1 MRMNPKEIASLY
13 NELRQLTE
21 EVKNYYAFH
30 AILTIMDF
38 VIIFVLCVTSLT
50 FNYTYK
56 IQSMLLYNKLMFVY
70 CILKLLFLFF
80 IVRETHNTVQEVSDF
95 VLLIY
100 FNFNV
105 FYIIKKHI
113 YYVITLVNSMYYIF

>member
-1 MRMNPKEIASLY
+1 MTCTTRMHPKEIASLY

-95 VLLIY
+95 VCLISFY
-100 FNFNV
+100 FKPILYNYKTYVLCN
-105 FYIIKKHI
+105 YIG
-113 YYVITLVNSMYYIF
+113 V